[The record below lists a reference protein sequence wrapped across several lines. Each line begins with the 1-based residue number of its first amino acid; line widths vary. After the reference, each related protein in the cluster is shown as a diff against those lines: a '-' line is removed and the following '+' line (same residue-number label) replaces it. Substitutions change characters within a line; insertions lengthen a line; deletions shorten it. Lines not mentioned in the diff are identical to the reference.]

1 MEAAAA
7 TEEALGAAT
16 TSAGMGSFNPEQID
30 TNDSSA
36 SGGSHNR
43 RISRL
48 DDIGKFQASLDA
60 VKVTNPRASF
70 SEADPTGPAPIAVAN
85 TVREEPDEDL
95 SAEEEEKKE
104 AANTDNDNNNNNSN
118 AAAAAS

>member
-1 MEAAAA
+1 MEAAVA
-7 TEEALGAAT
+7 TEEASGAAT

-36 SGGSHNR
+36 VDGSHNR

-48 DDIGKFQASLDA
+48 DDLGKFQASLDA

-70 SEADPTGPAPIAVAN
+70 SEADPTGSAPIAVAN

-104 AANTDNDNNNNNSN
+104 AANTDNDNNNNNTN